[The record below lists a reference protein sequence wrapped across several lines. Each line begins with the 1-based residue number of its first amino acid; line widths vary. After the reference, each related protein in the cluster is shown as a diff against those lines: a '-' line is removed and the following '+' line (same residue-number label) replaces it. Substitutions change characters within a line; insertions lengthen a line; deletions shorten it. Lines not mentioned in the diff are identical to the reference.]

1 MMLGG
6 QFSVARKR
14 EWNTVAQSQ
23 STSGSIQVLA
33 KSAALLD
40 ILARD
45 GELGAAEVAEEIDE
59 PRSSVYRLLSSL
71 QELGL
76 IRRGTRRGTYR
87 LGFRLL
93 ELGSAV
99 SASFD
104 ERQAALPTMKT
115 LREDTGETVFL
126 CVRRGNEAVCIE
138 RLEGEHVQS
147 LELRLGGSLPL
158 YVGAAPRVLL
168 AWESP
173 EFSDEYLRTV
183 EFNGYTAKA
192 IRSRRQ
198 LRASLADARRDGHV
212 VSDEDVTLGIAAIGA
227 PIFDH
232 RGGIGAALSLSG
244 TRPLIMNSLGS
255 LLRQLKAGAAEISH
269 ELGWLPDRSR

>member
-1 MMLGG
+1 MMVGG

-87 LGFRLL
+87 LDRKSTRLN
-93 ELGSAV
+93 S
-99 SASFD
+99 SH
-104 ERQAALPTMKT
+104 
-115 LREDTGETVFL
+115 
-126 CVRRGNEAVCIE
+126 VR
-138 RLEGEHVQS
+138 
-147 LELRLGGSLPL
+147 
-158 YVGAAPRVLL
+158 
-168 AWESP
+168 
-173 EFSDEYLRTV
+173 
-183 EFNGYTAKA
+183 
-192 IRSRRQ
+192 
-198 LRASLADARRDGHV
+198 
-212 VSDEDVTLGIAAIGA
+212 
-227 PIFDH
+227 
-232 RGGIGAALSLSG
+232 
-244 TRPLIMNSLGS
+244 
-255 LLRQLKAGAAEISH
+255 
-269 ELGWLPDRSR
+269 